1 LIQYLCEMGLFC
13 FVLFLFLV
21 FFFVFF
27 NGISF
32 LVKLTLL
39 FEIDFG
45 NKLLENR
52 RELAHK

>member
-1 LIQYLCEMGLFC
+1 VKWVC
-13 FVLFLFLV
+13 FVLFCFCFW

-27 NGISF
+27 NGVSF